1 MTFRGGVAV
10 VTGAASGMGQLFARR
25 LAAQGATVVAADID
39 EPGLDATARH
49 ARSVEQ
55 VRLDVTDADAITEL
69 VARVER
75 DHGGIDRLVNAA
87 GIARVGLLAEQDVDE
102 IELVMRV
109 NYLGTMRLVKAA
121 LPGMLAR
128 NSGDIVNFA
137 SLAGWLPTT
146 RLGAY
151 DASKFAVVAF
161 SEVLAHEQEDT
172 ALRICCVCPPVVET
186 PMVDG
191 MRARD
196 PASLAGQRGIQPGVV
211 IDAVERGLDAGELF
225 VFPGRGTRT
234 LQRARRLA
242 PGPVWSFVRR
252 TQTPGDHT
260 RPEAG
265 DSARRDAGDHP
276 A

>member
-25 LAAQGATVVAADID
+25 LAAQGATVIAADID
-39 EPGLDATARH
+39 EPGLETTARH
-49 ARSVEQ
+49 ARSVECA
-55 VRLDVTDADAITEL
+55 RLDVTDAGAVKEL

-121 LPGMLAR
+121 LPGMLSR

-137 SLAGWLPTT
+137 SLAGWLPTL

-191 MRARD
+191 MRVQD
-196 PASLAGQRGIQPGVV
+196 PASLGGQRGIQPGVV
-211 IDAVERGLDAGELF
+211 IDAIERGLDAGRLF
-225 VFPGRGTRT
+225 VFPGPGTSA

-242 PGPVWSFVRR
+242 PGPLWGFIRR
-252 TQTPGDHT
+252 TERTGAERRQRAVDHT
-260 RPEAG
+260 RWE
-265 DSARRDAGDHP
+265 AGDHP
-276 A
+276 V

>member
-1 MTFRGGVAV
+1 MTFRGRVAL

-25 LAAQGATVVAADID
+25 LAAQGATVIAADID

-55 VRLDVTDADAITEL
+55 VRLDVTDAGAISEL

-87 GIARVGLLAEQDVDE
+87 GIARVGLLAEQDTDE

-137 SLAGWLPTT
+137 SLAGWLPTP

-161 SEVLAHEQEDT
+161 SEVLAHEQEGT

-196 PASLAGQRGIQPGVV
+196 PASLGGQRGIQPGVV

-234 LQRARRLA
+234 LQRARRVA
-242 PGPVWSFVRR
+242 PGPVWAFVRR
-252 TQTPGDHT
+252 TQT
-260 RPEAG
+260 AG
-265 DSARRDAGDHP
+265 DRTGESRG
-276 A
+276 